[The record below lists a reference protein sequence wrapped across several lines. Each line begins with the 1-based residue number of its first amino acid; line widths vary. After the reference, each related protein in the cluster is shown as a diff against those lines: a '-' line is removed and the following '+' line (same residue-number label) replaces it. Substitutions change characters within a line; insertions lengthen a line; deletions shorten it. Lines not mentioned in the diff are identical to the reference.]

1 MDVRKHAII
10 LSTIEELN
18 RRGSWTGKTHVQ
30 KALSLVNS
38 RDKIELPFQ
47 FVLYKHGP
55 YSFDV
60 EDEIEQMK
68 GYAAIES
75 EPIPGFGVTLS
86 RGPMANYVYARYT
99 LEAEESSEIKKVC
112 EFVASRS
119 VTELERLATAAW
131 IRSVEHISD
140 REQVARRLNELK
152 PHVSVDDARSA
163 DVEIGKLLPAGK

>member
-1 MDVRKHAII
+1 VDVRKHAII

-38 RDKIELPFQ
+38 RGKIKLPFQ

-86 RGPMANYVYARYT
+86 HGQMAEYVRSRCT
-99 LEAEESSEIKKVC
+99 LEPQATNEIKAICK
-112 EFVASRS
+112 FVANRN
-119 VTELERLATAAW
+119 VMELERLATAAW
-131 IRSVEHISD
+131 IRSVEKISEHE
-140 REQVARRLNELK
+140 RVARRLNELK
-152 PHVSVDDARSA
+152 PHITVDEAKSA
-163 DVEIGKLLPAGK
+163 DAEVSQLLSAGK